1 MRSGC
6 TGRSCCPSVT
16 SRVVATERLFLK
28 TQDQCKQ
35 VYDIITEKL
44 KPEQKTS
51 AIILLMFT
59 SRFQWAFSE
68 DTGSV
73 QTSLWQYNKKEI
85 PKQKTTAIILLML
98 LRVLPVREYSENSS
112 L

>member
-6 TGRSCCPSVT
+6 TGYCPSVI
-16 SRVVATERLFLK
+16 SQVVATQRFFLK

-59 SRFQWAFSE
+59 IRVAGRSCCPSVTSRVVAAEGLFLKTQ
-68 DTGSV
+68 D
-73 QTSLWQYNKKEI
+73 QC
-85 PKQKTTAIILLML
+85 KQVYDNITEK
-98 LRVLPVREYSENSS
+98 
-112 L
+112 

>member
-6 TGRSCCPSVT
+6 TGRSYCPSVN
-16 SRVVATERLFLK
+16 SQVVATERLFLK

-59 SRFQWAFSE
+59 IRVAGRSCCPSHTSRVAATNGLFLKTQDQCKRVYGNITE
-68 DTGSV
+68 KKY
-73 QTSLWQYNKKEI
+73 LNKKR
-85 PKQKTTAIILLML
+85 QQLFC
-98 LRVLPVREYSENSS
+98 
-112 L
+112 